1 MPISGK
7 PYPEAFKIEV
17 VKQIVD
23 HGHSVSSVAGKGY
36 NPTVTWN
43 AVGGYYQGEIS
54 GDDPFISAILSK
66 AGAGAGYATG
76 NLIKIPMDKVLN
88 PVSKQYEWVPT
99 GVWTITKPAQ
109 QSSVPSIMGNLGDS
123 FVSGV
128 AGDTLKKNVSGGEN
142 EAK

>member
-1 MPISGK
+1 MKG
-7 PYPEAFKIEV
+7 
-17 VKQIVD
+17 
-23 HGHSVSSVAGKGY
+23 GGSVSSAIFSKVGVGCCY
-36 NPTVTWN
+36 GTCYLYTV
-43 AVGGYYQGEIS
+43 
-54 GDDPFISAILSK
+54 
-66 AGAGAGYATG
+66 
-76 NLIKIPMDKVLN
+76 PMDQVSN
-88 PVSKQYEWVPT
+88 PGTKQYGWVPT